1 MTYANFRKNFEL
13 FAIQIL
19 QPCFLIYGNLRLS
32 SEVHGVA
39 ISARTRN
46 PTNVRTTKTAGH
58 HSPTTAVCR
67 VRVRHLD
74 QQQHAAT
81 RSNNDEGWHHGLHR
95 RATGRQN
102 VNLYLLI
109 YLLHQEARLTALP
122 IRLVSEKKNLQECSR
137 KSTGPCRPKSSSYGK
152 ITSRIEEARSS
163 CYGIV
168 PT

>member
-1 MTYANFRKNFEL
+1 MRCVSVTYANFRKNFEL

-74 QQQHAAT
+74 QQQHAAPFKLE
-81 RSNNDEGWHHGLHR
+81 RVHDG
-95 RATGRQN
+95 
-102 VNLYLLI
+102 
-109 YLLHQEARLTALP
+109 HQE
-122 IRLVSEKKNLQECSR
+122 
-137 KSTGPCRPKSSSYGK
+137 
-152 ITSRIEEARSS
+152 
-163 CYGIV
+163 
-168 PT
+168 